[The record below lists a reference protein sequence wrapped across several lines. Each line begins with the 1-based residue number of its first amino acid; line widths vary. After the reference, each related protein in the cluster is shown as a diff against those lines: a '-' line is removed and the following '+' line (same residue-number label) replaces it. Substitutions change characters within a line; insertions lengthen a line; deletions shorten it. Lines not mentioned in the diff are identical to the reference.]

1 MIVHLV
7 RHAECTKNLIGIP
20 GGEGAPLT
28 PAGLIQADEVA
39 EALRLRVAGSAT
51 LVACPPLQ
59 TVETAAVIGRH
70 LGIESMVEPLFA
82 SIGLGVL
89 SGVPIREASVRYPE
103 SSAAMDR
110 WRSHLS
116 EIADLQ
122 IDGMESPWEF
132 YRRGLQ
138 GMLKYRSHEE
148 LILCSTTSIMIM
160 MMHVSNSI
168 TPNPGEGYRS
178 HNFSNAEILS
188 IMIDGNKWIWIE
200 EIVNNER

>member
-28 PAGLIQADEVA
+28 PIGLIQADEVA
-39 EALRLRVAGSAT
+39 EALRLRVAESAT

-70 LGIESMVEPLFA
+70 LGIESIVEPLFA

-122 IDGMESPWEF
+122 IDGMESPWGF
-132 YRRGLQ
+132 YNRGLR
-138 GMLKYRSHEE
+138 GILKYRTCNE
-148 LILCSTTSIMIM
+148 LILCATTSIMIM
-160 MMHVSNSI
+160 IIHMSNKI
-168 TPNPGEGYRS
+168 TPHPGEGYRS
-178 HNFSNAEILS
+178 LDFTNAEV
-188 IMIDGNKWIWIE
+188 
-200 EIVNNER
+200 VNLNFDDNHLNWLGQRLRK